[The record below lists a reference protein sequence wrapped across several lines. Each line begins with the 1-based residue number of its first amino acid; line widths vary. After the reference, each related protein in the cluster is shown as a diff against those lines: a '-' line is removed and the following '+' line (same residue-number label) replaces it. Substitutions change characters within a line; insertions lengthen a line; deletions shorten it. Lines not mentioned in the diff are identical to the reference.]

1 MFPIWKL
8 VGKQKS
14 KNEEEKFYDVHFGSN
29 DKNSRGRYGATGH
42 SPKPNRQNGRRN
54 PGGESRELVPHII
67 APRQNIIDHSNDF
80 AAAFT
85 FKILKRREVDSM
97 LSLSDDMR
105 FFIPSV
111 VAGFGGSEV
120 KGPWIGLLAMVI
132 TFCVC
137 LSWRWLKNWRGER
150 KSSF

>member
-54 PGGESRELVPHII
+54 PGGESRELVLAYH
-67 APRQNIIDHSNDF
+67 R
-80 AAAFT
+80 AAAKYHRS
-85 FKILKRREVDSM
+85 FK
-97 LSLSDDMR
+97 
-105 FFIPSV
+105 
-111 VAGFGGSEV
+111 
-120 KGPWIGLLAMVI
+120 
-132 TFCVC
+132 
-137 LSWRWLKNWRGER
+137 
-150 KSSF
+150 